1 MTATR
6 GFAVLLAI
14 AACGGASLA
23 QAPATGA
30 RPTVSELEDR
40 FAGLAE
46 KKLVM
51 AADAMPAEKYDFVPT
66 AGEFRGVRSFGE
78 MIKHVAASN
87 YGMAAAILREKPPI
101 KLETDS
107 DLDAFKTK
115 AEIMSFLKGSFA
127 YLHKAFKTIDERN
140 ETELIQ
146 SPDSEKPLSRLEV
159 ADRAIWH
166 CNDHY
171 GQMVEYLRMN
181 GIVPPASRG

>member
-1 MTATR
+1 MRRTR
-6 GFAVLLAI
+6 WLVVLLTL
-14 AACGGASLA
+14 AATAAFA
-23 QAPATGA
+23 QAAATA
-30 RPTVSELEDR
+30 PRPTVSELEDR

-46 KKLVM
+46 KKLVA
-51 AADAMPAEKYDFVPT
+51 AADAMPAEKYSFAPT

-78 MIKHVAASN
+78 MVKHVAASN

-101 KLETDS
+101 KLETDA
-107 DLDAFKTK
+107 DLDAFQTK
-115 AEIMSFLKGSFA
+115 AEIMGFLRGSFV
-127 YLHKAFKTIDERN
+127 YLHNAFRTVN
-140 ETELIQ
+140 ESNVTELIQ

-181 GIVPPASRG
+181 GIVPPASRS